1 MMSYLLKISHGFRA
15 VADFMGKVSAWLI
28 VALIAV
34 IVFDVTLRNWFV
46 IGSTKLQE
54 LEWHLHGA
62 LFLLAL
68 GWAYNQNAHVRIE
81 LLSENWQPRKKAV
94 VELVGCCLFLLPY
107 IGAVIWF
114 GLDYVAYSIE
124 YNEASPSATGLPDRW
139 LIKAIIPI
147 GFAGLGCAAI
157 SKAIHAGIFLFGSE
171 KDQKKTEFYTEFQ
184 SVNHTPAGKS

>member
-1 MMSYLLKISHGFRA
+1 MMTKLLSISRWFRQF
-15 VADFMGKVSAWLI
+15 ADFMGRSAAWII

-34 IVFDVTLRNWFV
+34 IITDVTLRNWFV

-68 GWAYNQNAHVRIE
+68 GWAYNRNAHVRIE
-81 LLSENWQPRKKAV
+81 LLSEHWAPRTKAWL
-94 VELVGCCLFLLPY
+94 ELAGCCIFLLPY

-124 YNEASPSATGLPDRW
+124 YNESSPSATGLADRW
-139 LIKAIIPI
+139 LIKAAIPV
-147 GFAGLGCAAI
+147 GFAGLGCAAV
-157 SKAIHAGIFLFGSE
+157 SKTLQAIIFLFGTENESNE
-171 KDQKKTEFYTEFQ
+171 TEFSAT
-184 SVNHTPAGKS
+184 NPTPDLGPGSTT

>member
-1 MMSYLLKISHGFRA
+1 MMARLLRISRWCRLF
-15 VADFMGKVSAWLI
+15 ADFMGRSAAWLI

-34 IVFDVTLRNWFV
+34 IITDVTLRNWFV

-68 GWAYNQNAHVRIE
+68 GWAYNRNAHVRIE
-81 LLSENWQPRKKAV
+81 LLSEHWSPRTRAW
-94 VELVGCCLFLLPY
+94 VELVGCCAFLLPY

-124 YNEASPSATGLPDRW
+124 YNESSPSATGLPDRW
-139 LIKAIIPI
+139 LIKAAIPI
-147 GFAGLGCAAI
+147 GFAGLGLAAV
-157 SKAIHAGIFLFGSE
+157 SKMLQAIIYLFGADAESDE
-171 KDQKKTEFYTEFQ
+171 TEFSPTNPNADLGPG
-184 SVNHTPAGKS
+184 STT

>member
-1 MMSYLLKISHGFRA
+1 MTSLLKISRRFRLF
-15 VADFMGKVSAWLI
+15 ADFMGRSAAWLI
-28 VALIAV
+28 IALIAV
-34 IVFDVTLRNWFV
+34 IITDVTLRNWFV

-68 GWAYNQNAHVRIE
+68 GWAYNRNAHVRIE
-81 LLSENWQPRKKAV
+81 LISERWSTRTRAW
-94 VELVGCCLFLLPY
+94 VEMLGCCAFLLPY

-139 LIKAIIPI
+139 LIKAAIPL
-147 GFAGLGCAAI
+147 GFAGLGCAAV
-157 SKAIHAGIFLFGSE
+157 SKLLQAVVYLFGTEGESNE
-171 KDQKKTEFYTEFQ
+171 TEFSTVGRRADIGPG
-184 SVNHTPAGKS
+184 SKT

>member
-1 MMSYLLKISHGFRA
+1 MDSLLKISFGFRRI
-15 VADFMGKVSAWLI
+15 ADIMGRASAWLI
-28 VALIAV
+28 VALITV

-68 GWAYNQNAHVRIE
+68 GWAYNHNAHVRIE
-81 LLSENWQPRKKAV
+81 LFSEKWSAQKKAA

-114 GLDYVAYSIE
+114 GLDYVNYSIE
-124 YNEASPSATGLPDRW
+124 YNEASPSATGLPNRW
-139 LIKAIIPI
+139 LIKAAIPI
-147 GFAGLGCAAI
+147 GFAGLGCAAV
-157 SKAIHAGIFLFGSE
+157 SKALQAIIFLFGSDAD
-171 KDQKKTEFYTEFQ
+171 KKKTEFSNLYQPRNRKLAST
-184 SVNHTPAGKS
+184 T